1 MESDHIEEFLPDGF
15 LASKGERCAPTAFR
29 AGPGIPFQELGIG
42 DWGLGPR
49 HNENDLS
56 QSAIRAGPGIHTL
69 PRVEVHV
76 HVRPGIQVQAKFV
89 EPPPAYNRYELIGGP
104 KAVREVHYIR
114 LVRAAN
120 HILPFPLTTFY
131 YRSLTAAS
139 LPNSKTSLTV
149 TVYPV
154 ILFLSKKHGKAG

>member
-1 MESDHIEEFLPDGF
+1 MGVLDNGTVLE
-15 LASKGERCAPTAFR
+15 
-29 AGPGIPFQELGIG
+29 IG
-42 DWGLGPR
+42 
-49 HNENDLS
+49 LS

-76 HVRPGIQVQAKFV
+76 HVRPGIQVQADQV
-89 EPPPAYNRYELIGGP
+89 EPPPAYNPGQLSCRQEP
-104 KAVREVHYIR
+104 VREAHYIR

-120 HILPFPLTTFY
+120 HILPFPRFSICRLKAY
-131 YRSLTAAS
+131 IYSAAS